1 MYRSCQGPLLLE
13 YPSKLMNT
21 TLQCVFA
28 SVQSLVIALV
38 LERDF
43 SRWIL
48 PGVVSLVGV
57 LFTVRLASID
67 R

>member
-1 MYRSCQGPLLLE
+1 LLLE